1 MVDQVVKCEIDGNGV
16 PPTSSAVRL
25 ANSNV
30 AFGQMDLL
38 DWKVDGG
45 RFLLTSGILSDPIV
59 NCACPSGSGDQ
70 RTIHMFSRTMKCE
83 TTIPSICTYEARASE
98 ATIKNLLILSL
109 KSIVKDIECDI
120 IRLFG
125 TIKSHIIMSSQS
137 LD

>member
-1 MVDQVVKCEIDGNGV
+1 MCALFPYSYNCMIYCVQLVYEICEF
-16 PPTSSAVRL
+16 PC
-25 ANSNV
+25 
-30 AFGQMDLL
+30 LL
-38 DWKVDGG
+38 
-45 RFLLTSGILSDPIV
+45 RSDPIV